1 AKEAETQL
9 ELVNSPSANA
19 YIAALGAQLV
29 SKTPNEYK
37 FPFYFKIVNDKSI
50 NAFALP
56 GGPVF
61 VNRGAIEAADNEA
74 QIAGV
79 IGHEMGHVLLRHGAA
94 QQKKGGGISTAVGI
108 LGAVMGNSTLGKV
121 IAGTAAFGAN
131 AYLLKYS
138 R

>member
-56 GGPVF
+56 GGPVY
-61 VNRGAIEAADNEA
+61 VHRGAIEAADNEA

-79 IGHEMGHVLLRHGAA
+79 IGHEIGHVLLRHGAS
-94 QQKKGGGISTAVGI
+94 QQKKGGVLGTAAGII
-108 LGAVMGNSTLGKV
+108 GAVAGNSNLGK
-121 IAGTAAFGAN
+121 IIGAGAAFGAN
-131 AYLLKYS
+131 AYLL
-138 R
+138 